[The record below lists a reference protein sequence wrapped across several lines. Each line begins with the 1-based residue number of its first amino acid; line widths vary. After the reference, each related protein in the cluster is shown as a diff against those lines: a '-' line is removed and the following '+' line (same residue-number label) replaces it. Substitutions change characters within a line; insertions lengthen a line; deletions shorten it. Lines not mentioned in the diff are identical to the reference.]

1 MMDFIKK
8 SPAVSAMLASA
19 VILLAAAAVLPAA
32 PVWITDVGNK
42 YIIMR
47 NFARTGQLEI
57 RHDVPGTFPAGGFHF
72 QKTEKGYRSF
82 YPEQFPVLSSYV
94 YRFAGAR
101 GITLLPILCGVLLA
115 GAAAYSFRSFAA
127 GMLTLFATPCVF
139 YSLMLWEM
147 IPAVLAGFCGVML
160 LRERKF
166 FPGGI
171 VLGLGLFFREELY
184 FLGAAA
190 GAVLLFQKEWKALL
204 RLSCGFLCGMLPVWL
219 LQYLLT
225 GHVLGLHGATYYLN
239 NRQGVDWKEEF
250 FGVFWNHYQ
259 HLLRFDSASAVIMPA
274 GVLLL
279 FAWVKGEEKNG
290 WMLKNLLFS
299 IGGLVFLYGI
309 YNFLSQENF
318 CYRACMSA
326 GFISTLPLCW
336 LFWGNLK
343 QLLFSG
349 SRKNRFLTGVVVAY
363 TLIVPPLLTRHDVGL
378 FWGARHF
385 LFVMPFAVY
394 LSIKAGR
401 LLPCG
406 KMLLYAL
413 AGVSIIWQLCGLYAL
428 LRVSEESDSLTRT
441 VLGNSKRIVA
451 SDVFFLPEQA
461 PELFFERDFC
471 EVTNSRQLES
481 LLAELAR
488 RKENEVLFITS
499 PRWSRLDKET
509 RVLLGKQ
516 TARVG
521 NSFAFKSAASGFMD
535 LVFIQVFFKDQG
547 KKSCE
552 KLTKI

>member
-8 SPAVSAMLASA
+8 NPAVSAMFASA

-47 NFARTGQLEI
+47 NFAQTGQFEI
-57 RHDVPGTFPAGGFHF
+57 KHDVPGTFPTGGFHF
-72 QKTEKGYRSF
+72 QKTAKGYRSF
-82 YPEQFPVLSSYV
+82 YPEQFPVLSSYI

-101 GITLLPILCGVLLA
+101 GITLLPLVCGVLLA
-115 GAAAYSFRSFAA
+115 GFAAYKFRSFAV
-127 GMLTLFATPCVF
+127 GMLTLFATPCAF

-160 LRERKF
+160 LRDRKF
-166 FPGGI
+166 LSGGV

-219 LQYLLT
+219 MQYLLT

-239 NRQGVDWKEEF
+239 NRQGFDLKEEIL
-250 FGVFWNHYQ
+250 GVFWNFYQ
-259 HLLRFDSASAVIMPA
+259 HVLRFDSASPIILPV
-274 GVLLL
+274 VFLLL
-279 FAWVKGEEKNG
+279 IAWVKGEKKVWN
-290 WMLKNLLFS
+290 LKIFFCVCAGLLT
-299 IGGLVFLYGI
+299 LYGA
-309 YNFLSQENF
+309 YNFLAGENF

-326 GFISTLPLCW
+326 GFISALPLCW
-336 LFWGNLK
+336 LFWSNLK

-349 SRKNRFLTGVVVAY
+349 RWCDRFLTGIVLAY

-394 LSIKAGR
+394 LSIRAVR
-401 LLPCG
+401 LLPY
-406 KMLLYAL
+406 KKRILLYGL
-413 AGVSIIWQLCGLYAL
+413 AGISIIWQLCGLYAL
-428 LRVSEESDSLTRT
+428 LKVSEESDSLTKT
-441 VLGNSKRIVA
+441 VLANSKRIVA

-471 EVTNSRQLES
+471 EVTNRRQLES

-509 RVLLGKQ
+509 KALLAEH

-521 NSFAFKSAASGFMD
+521 NSFAFKSASSGFMD
-535 LVFIQVFFKDQG
+535 LVFVQVFFRDQRG
-547 KKSCE
+547 NVVKK
-552 KLTKI
+552 

>member
-1 MMDFIKK
+1 MTDFIKK
-8 SPAVSAMLASA
+8 NPAVSAMLAAA
-19 VILLAAAAVLPAA
+19 VILLAAAAVLPSA

-47 NFARTGQLEI
+47 NFAQTGSLEI
-57 RHDVPGTFPAGGFHF
+57 QHNVSGTFPAGGFHF

-82 YPEQFPVLSSYV
+82 YPEQFPVLASYP
-94 YRFAGAR
+94 YRLFGAQ
-101 GITLLPILCGVLLA
+101 GVTLLTIACGVLLA
-115 GAAAYSFRSFAA
+115 GAVAYKFRSFTAA
-127 GMLTLFATPCVF
+127 MLLLFAAPCAF

-147 IPAVLAGFCGVML
+147 IPAVLAGFCGIML
-160 LRERKF
+160 LRDRKF
-166 FPGGI
+166 FSGGI

-190 GAVLLFQKEWKALL
+190 GVVLLFQREWRALL
-204 RLSCGFLCGMLPVWL
+204 RLSGGFLCGMLPVWL
-219 LQYLLT
+219 LQYFLT
-225 GHVLGLHGATYYLN
+225 GHILGVHGATYYLN
-239 NRQGVDWKEEF
+239 NRQSFDWEEEF
-250 FGVFWNHYQ
+250 FGVFWNYYQ

-290 WMLKNLLFS
+290 WMLKNLFFAE
-299 IGGLVFLYGI
+299 GGLVFLYGI

-394 LSIKAGR
+394 LSIKAVQSMPYKKLILWG
-401 LLPCG
+401 
-406 KMLLYAL
+406 L

-428 LRVSEESDSLTRT
+428 LKVSEESDSLTRI
-441 VLGNSKRIVA
+441 VLANSRKIVV

-471 EVTNSRQLES
+471 EVTNRSQLES
-481 LLAELAR
+481 LLTELAR
-488 RKENEVLFITS
+488 RGENEVLFITS
-499 PRWSRLDKET
+499 PRWSRLDRET
-509 RVLLGKQ
+509 RALLRAN

-521 NSFAFKSAASGFMD
+521 SSFAFKSASSGIMD
-535 LVFIQVFFKDQG
+535 LVLVQVFFKNQRAEVV
-547 KKSCE
+547 KN
-552 KLTKI
+552 

>member
-1 MMDFIKK
+1 MTDFIKK
-8 SPAVSAMLASA
+8 NPAVSAMLAAA
-19 VILLAAAAVLPAA
+19 VILLAAAAVLPSA

-47 NFARTGQLEI
+47 NFAQTGSLEI
-57 RHDVPGTFPAGGFHF
+57 QHNVSGTFPAGGFHF

-82 YPEQFPVLSSYV
+82 YPEQFPVLVSYP
-94 YRFAGAR
+94 YRLFGAQ
-101 GITLLPILCGVLLA
+101 GVTLLTIACGVLLA
-115 GAAAYSFRSFAA
+115 GAVAYKFRSFTAA
-127 GMLTLFATPCVF
+127 MLLLFAAPCAF

-147 IPAVLAGFCGVML
+147 IPAVLAGFCGIML
-160 LRERKF
+160 LRDRKF
-166 FPGGI
+166 FSGGI

-190 GAVLLFQKEWKALL
+190 GVVLLFQREWRALL
-204 RLSCGFLCGMLPVWL
+204 RLSGGFLCGMLPVWL
-219 LQYLLT
+219 LQYFLT
-225 GHVLGLHGATYYLN
+225 GHILGVHGATYYLN
-239 NRQGVDWKEEF
+239 NRQSFDWKEEF
-250 FGVFWNHYQ
+250 FGVFWNYYQ
-259 HLLRFDSASAVIMPA
+259 HLLRFDSASAVIGVV

-279 FAWVKGEEKNG
+279 FAWVKGVEKEG
-290 WMLKNLLFS
+290 WRLKNLLFA
-299 IGGLVFLYGI
+299 IGGLVFLFGI

-326 GFISTLPLCW
+326 GFICSLPLCW

-394 LSIKAGR
+394 LSIKAVQSMPYKKLILWG
-401 LLPCG
+401 
-406 KMLLYAL
+406 L
-413 AGVSIIWQLCGLYAL
+413 ASVSIIWQLCGLYAL
-428 LRVSEESDSLTRT
+428 LKVSEESDSLTRI
-441 VLGNSKRIVA
+441 VLANSRKIVA

-471 EVTNSRQLES
+471 EVTNRSQLES
-481 LLAELAR
+481 LLTELAR
-488 RKENEVLFITS
+488 RGENEVLFITS
-499 PRWSRLDKET
+499 PRWSRLDRET
-509 RVLLGKQ
+509 RALLRAN

-521 NSFAFKSAASGFMD
+521 SSFAFKSASSGIMD
-535 LVFIQVFFKDQG
+535 LVLVQVFFKNQRAEVV
-547 KKSCE
+547 KN
-552 KLTKI
+552 